1 MLEQQHIEEAAN
13 YPSLGPAYFA
23 ARSIAERATKN
34 IEAEHF
40 KPLVDGFVD
49 KFRDTVWTA
58 VQDSL
63 MADVEVNIQRE
74 IWQTVDATVKALLSG
89 EKWAVERYCLGS
101 RYDQEA
107 VRAAIAKHI
116 PAELQDARIADLE
129 ASLAQAHEDVKRLRE
144 YSRY

>member
-1 MLEQQHIEEAAN
+1 MLEQSHIEAAADC
-13 YPSLGPAYFA
+13 PTLGPAYFA

-49 KFRDTVWTA
+49 KFRDAVWTS

-63 MADVEVNIQRE
+63 MSDVEANIQHE

-101 RYDQEA
+101 RYDQEE

-129 ASLAQAHEDVKRLRE
+129 AALAQAEEDVKRLRE
-144 YSRY
+144 YSRI